1 MVIDENLETV
11 ESTVPSEP
19 TEVTVNTEGEFQDR
33 DIACREC
40 GAAFTF
46 TSGEQAFYQSRGFAK
61 EPTRCP
67 ECRNSRRGRKPA
79 RGEEETSRVVCAA
92 CGVITTVPFRP
103 SGGKPVYCRDCYA
116 VRS

>member
-1 MVIDENLETV
+1 MTERLETLEMPA
-11 ESTVPSEP
+11 ESESVAASPDVPS
-19 TEVTVNTEGEFQDR
+19 EFQDR
-33 DIACREC
+33 EVACREC
-40 GAAFTF
+40 GATFSFTA
-46 TSGEQAFYQSRGFAK
+46 GEQAFYRARGFTN
-61 EPTRCP
+61 EPNRCP

-79 RGEEETSRVVCAA
+79 RDEEESSRVVCAA